1 MAPYANCYRCPWNLQ
16 HPSCGLAC
24 AEHLRAMIR
33 TATRHQLAAILIE
46 PMQGTAGNVIPPDD
60 FLPAVKAIA
69 REFDA
74 LLIADEVLTGFGR
87 TGTMFASEQ
96 SGTVPDV
103 MTLGKGMGGGF
114 PLSGV
119 ASSLEAM
126 SARPFGEPSGSS
138 SSYGGNPLAATAGL
152 AAVEAIIDEALV
164 ANAARIGAIMLDR
177 LRAMQE
183 RHRCIGDV
191 RGRGLLIGVELVAD
205 RASKVPLERDITFDL
220 FQECLKRGLIAMAY
234 SQVIRINPPLVI
246 TEDQALQGLDILEE
260 ALAVV
265 ERRFGLG

>member
-1 MAPYANCYRCPWNLQ
+1 
-16 HPSCGLAC
+16 
-24 AEHLRAMIR
+24 MIK
-33 TATRHQLAAILIE
+33 TATRHQIAAILIE

-69 REFDA
+69 HEFDA

-96 SGTVPDV
+96 SNTTPDV

-114 PLSGV
+114 PMSGV

-126 SARPFGEPSGSS
+126 SAKPFGEPSGSS

-152 AAVEAIIDEALV
+152 AALEAIIDEALV
-164 ANAARIGAIMLDR
+164 ANSAKVGALMLDR

-183 RHRCIGDV
+183 RHRWIGDV

-205 RASKVPLERDITFDL
+205 RETKEPLGRDITFAL
-220 FQECLKRGLIAMAY
+220 FQECLRRGLITMAY
-234 SQVIRINPPLVI
+234 SHNIRINPPLVI
-246 TEDQALQGLDILEE
+246 TEAEALQGLDILEE
-260 ALAVV
+260 ALGAV
-265 ERRFGLG
+265 ERSVGLQ